1 MKLSDARS
9 YAVLPLRTR
18 EKILGV
24 IVMQSQEP
32 QNFDSNTLT
41 TLQIM
46 TDHIATQLDNAQ
58 LFAERE
64 NALEA
69 ERACPNPRW
78 I

>member
-1 MKLSDARS
+1 
-9 YAVLPLRTR
+9 
-18 EKILGV
+18 
-24 IVMQSQEP
+24 MQSQEP